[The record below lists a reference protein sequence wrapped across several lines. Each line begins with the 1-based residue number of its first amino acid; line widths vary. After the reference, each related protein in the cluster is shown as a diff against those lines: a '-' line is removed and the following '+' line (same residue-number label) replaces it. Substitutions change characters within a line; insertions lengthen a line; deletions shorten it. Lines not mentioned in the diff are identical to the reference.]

1 MIIKVPKD
9 RSAGLLVDLLM
20 IVIGINVALWFEG
33 WFEDQKDGETEQ
45 QYLLDLRED
54 LLADVASLD
63 KVIAQ
68 NKGKIERVSAI
79 LPTLPG
85 LGEASEDSQTSAI
98 FEPPSYQFFYPSD
111 ATYQSMMESGDFRLL
126 SDAKIKK
133 KILRLSRRWQ
143 EIEVLQTNFLQALDD
158 EYIPLMMRSFDIAG
172 QRITDPAIVENQ
184 MFKNFFMYTIQDTS
198 GRVRAY
204 EYTRKQCLDLL
215 DVLPSEV
222 VED

>member
-1 MIIKVPKD
+1 MIIKVSKD

-33 WFEDQKDGETEQ
+33 WFEDQKDGEAEQ

-79 LPTLPG
+79 LPILPG
-85 LGEASEDSQTSAI
+85 LAVASADSQSSAI

-111 ATYQSMMESGDFRLL
+111 ATYRSMMESGDFRLL

-143 EIEVLQTNFLQALDD
+143 EIEVLQKNFLQALDD
-158 EYIPLMMRSFDIAG
+158 VYIPLMMRSFDIAG

-184 MFKNFFMYTIQDTS
+184 SFKNFFMYTIQDTS

-215 DVLPSEV
+215 EVLPDAV